1 MIEIGIVGKPN
12 VGKSTFFNAI
22 TSGNAQVAGYPFTTI
37 EPNRGVGY
45 ARTKCVCTELGVK
58 DAPRNSMCVLGER
71 FIPVSIIDVA
81 GLVPK
86 AHEGRGLGNKFLDDL
101 RQAQVLIHVVDAT
114 GATDAEGNI
123 IGKGE
128 RDPGDDIRFLE
139 EEVNLW
145 FFEILKKNWSKIAR
159 KAEAEKKD
167 LIEALAEAFGGI
179 GVKETHVAVAIRESA
194 LEGKKP
200 TFWKERELKE
210 VSLSLFKASRK
221 MIIAANKADEGNAL
235 ENIEKLKQEFPNLP
249 IVPASAMSELILK
262 NLASK
267 GAIKYFP
274 GDSSFEVVDEAKI
287 QEKEKRALEIV
298 KKNVL
303 EKFKSTGVM
312 ECVNRAVFEL
322 LDMIT
327 VFPVEDEHKYSDR
340 QGNVLPDALLLRRD
354 STPKELAAKIH
365 SDLAE
370 HYIGSLD
377 ARTKRMV
384 GKDYK
389 LKDKDVIKILF
400 RA

>member
-22 TSGNAQVAGYPFTTI
+22 TSGNAPVASYPFTTI

-45 ARTKCVCTELGVK
+45 ARTGCVCTELGVK
-58 DAPRNSMCVLGER
+58 DAPRNSLCISGER
-71 FIPVSIIDVA
+71 FIPVNIIDVA

-101 RQAQVLIHVVDAT
+101 RQAQVLIHVIDAT
-114 GATDAEGNI
+114 GSTDAEGNVI
-123 IGKGE
+123 SRGE
-128 RDPGDDIRFLE
+128 RDPAEDIKFLE

-145 FFEILKKNWSKIAR
+145 FFEILKKNWGKIAR

-179 GVKETHVAVAIRESA
+179 GVKESHVAVAMRESA

-200 TFWKERELKE
+200 AFWKEAELKE
-210 VSLSLFKASRK
+210 FSRSLFRASRK
-221 MIIAANKADEGNAL
+221 MIIAANKADEGNAF
-235 ENIEKLKQEFPNLP
+235 ENVERLRQEFPTLP
-249 IVPASAMSELILK
+249 IVPTSSMSELVLK
-262 NLASK
+262 KLAGR
-267 GAIKYFP
+267 GAIEYSP
-274 GDSSFEVVDEAKI
+274 GDSSFEIVDGAKI
-287 QEKEKRALEIV
+287 EEKEKKGLEII

-303 EKFKSTGVM
+303 ERFKSTGVV
-312 ECVNRAVFEL
+312 ECINRAVFEL

-327 VFPVEDEHKYSDR
+327 VFPVEDENKYSDR
-340 QGNVLPDALLLRRD
+340 QGSVLPDALLLKRD

-370 HYIGSLD
+370 HYIGAID